1 MIEVRNLT
9 KVYGETVAVD
19 GVSFT
24 VREGEILGFL
34 GPNGAGKSTTMRVL
48 TGYTPATSGAVRV
61 GGFDVARE
69 SQKVRRIL
77 GYLPEN
83 APVYGEMTVRGY
95 VGFFAE
101 VKGLRGAVRNAAVDQ
116 ALEECGLADVAGRLL
131 MNLSKGYR
139 QRAGLAQAVVG
150 DPKVLILDEP
160 TIGLD
165 PKQIREVRA
174 LIRAMA
180 GRRTVILSTHILPEV
195 SLTCSRVVI
204 INRGRVVASGTPE
217 NVHAGSSGPNILQVT
232 VRGPRKEARDL
243 LEKVNGVRRVLEAN
257 LAPATNTMDG
267 VDRVDGV
274 DTKDTTDGAGQ
285 KAPASKLPIHES
297 GLPIHEYEVH
307 VEGNRDLRAEL
318 ARAVVGSGFDLLE
331 MRSTAMNLE
340 DIFIQTIAGEG
351 GGV

>member
-19 GVSFT
+19 GISFT

-34 GPNGAGKSTTMRVL
+34 GPNGAGKSTTMRIL
-48 TGYTPATSGAVRV
+48 TGHTPATSGVVRV

-77 GYLPEN
+77 GYLPET

-101 VKGLRGAVRNAAVDQ
+101 VKGLRGAARKAAVNQ

-204 INRGRVVASGTPE
+204 IARGRVVASGTPE
-217 NVHAGSSGPNILQVT
+217 NVHAGSSAPNVLQVT

-243 LEKVNGVRRVLEAN
+243 LEKVNGVRRVTEAN
-257 LAPATNTMDG
+257 LAPPTDTMD
-267 VDRVDGV
+267 VVDGM
-274 DTKDTTDGAGQ
+274 DGMDDAGQ
-285 KAPASKLPIHES
+285 EAPASKLPIHGS

>member
-19 GVSFT
+19 GISFT

-48 TGYTPATSGAVRV
+48 TGHTPATSGVVRV

-77 GYLPEN
+77 GYLPET

-101 VKGLRGAVRNAAVDQ
+101 VKGLRGAARKAAVNQ

-204 INRGRVVASGTPE
+204 IARGRVVASGTPE

-243 LEKVNGVRRVLEAN
+243 LEKVNGVRRVTEAN
-257 LAPATNTMDG
+257 LAPPTDTMD
-267 VDRVDGV
+267 VVDGM
-274 DTKDTTDGAGQ
+274 DGMDDAGQ
-285 KAPASKLPIHES
+285 EAPASKLPIHGS

-351 GGV
+351 EGV

>member
-19 GVSFT
+19 GISFT

-48 TGYTPATSGAVRV
+48 TGYTPATSGTARV

-83 APVYGEMTVRGY
+83 APVYDEMTVRGY

-101 VKGLRGAVRNAAVDQ
+101 VKGLRGAARKAAVDQ

-217 NVHAGSSGPNILQVT
+217 NIHAGSSAPNVLQVT
-232 VRGPRKEARDL
+232 VRGPRREARDL

-267 VDRVDGV
+267 VDDVDGV
-274 DTKDTTDGAGQ
+274 DGAGQ
-285 KAPASKLPIHES
+285 NAPASKPPIHGS

-307 VEGNRDLRAEL
+307 VDGNRDLRAEL
-318 ARAVVGSGFDLLE
+318 ARAVVGAGFDLLE

-351 GGV
+351 GGA

>member
-61 GGFDVARE
+61 GGFDVSRE

-83 APVYGEMTVRGY
+83 APVYDEMTARGY

-101 VKGLRGAVRNAAVDQ
+101 VKGLRGAARNAAVDQ

-217 NVHAGSSGPNILQVT
+217 NIHAGSSGPNVLQVT
-232 VRGPRKEARDL
+232 VRGPRKEARAL
-243 LEKVNGVRRVLEAN
+243 LEKVNGVRRVSEAN

-267 VDRVDGV
+267 VDEVDDADGV
-274 DTKDTTDGAGQ
+274 DGAGQ

-351 GGV
+351 GSV

>member
-19 GVSFT
+19 GISFT

-34 GPNGAGKSTTMRVL
+34 GPNGAGKSTTMRIL
-48 TGYTPATSGAVRV
+48 TGHTPATSGVVRV

-77 GYLPEN
+77 GYLPET

-101 VKGLRGAVRNAAVDQ
+101 VKGLRGAARKAAVNQ

-204 INRGRVVASGTPE
+204 IARGRVVASGTPE

-243 LEKVNGVRRVLEAN
+243 LEKVNGVRRVTEAN
-257 LAPATNTMDG
+257 LAPPTDTMD
-267 VDRVDGV
+267 VVDGM
-274 DTKDTTDGAGQ
+274 DGMDDAGQ
-285 KAPASKLPIHES
+285 EAPASKLPIHGS

>member
-19 GVSFT
+19 GISFT

-48 TGYTPATSGAVRV
+48 TGYTPATSGTARV

-83 APVYGEMTVRGY
+83 APVYDEMTVRGY

-101 VKGLRGAVRNAAVDQ
+101 VKGLRGAARKVAVDQ

-217 NVHAGSSGPNILQVT
+217 NVHAGSSAPNVLQVT
-232 VRGPRKEARDL
+232 VRGPRREARDL

-267 VDRVDGV
+267 VDDVDSV
-274 DTKDTTDGAGQ
+274 DGAGQ
-285 KAPASKLPIHES
+285 NAPASKPPIHGS

-307 VEGNRDLRAEL
+307 VDGNRDLRAEL
-318 ARAVVGSGFDLLE
+318 ARAVVGAGFDLLE

-351 GGV
+351 GGA

>member
-61 GGFDVARE
+61 GGFDVSRE

-83 APVYGEMTVRGY
+83 APVYDEMTARGY

-101 VKGLRGAVRNAAVDQ
+101 VKGLRGAARNAAVDQ

-217 NVHAGSSGPNILQVT
+217 NIHAGTSAPNILQVT
-232 VRGPRKEARDL
+232 VRGPRKEARAL
-243 LEKVNGVRRVLEAN
+243 LEKVNGVRRVSEAN

-267 VDRVDGV
+267 VDEVDDADGV
-274 DTKDTTDGAGQ
+274 DGAGQ

-351 GGV
+351 GSV

>member
-9 KVYGETVAVD
+9 KVYGETIAVD

-48 TGYTPATSGAVRV
+48 TGYTPATSGEVRV

-83 APVYGEMTVRGY
+83 APVYDEMTPRGY

-101 VKGLRGAVRNAAVDQ
+101 VKGLRGAARKAAVDQ

-160 TIGLD
+160 TLGLD

-204 INRGRVVASGTPE
+204 IARGRVVASGTPE
-217 NVHAGSSGPNILQVT
+217 NIHAGSSGPNILQVT
-232 VRGPRKEARDL
+232 VRGPRNQARDL

-267 VDRVDGV
+267 VDNVDV
-274 DTKDTTDGAGQ
+274 VDGAGQ

>member
-19 GVSFT
+19 GISFT

-34 GPNGAGKSTTMRVL
+34 GPNGAGKSTTMRIL
-48 TGYTPATSGAVRV
+48 TGHTPATSGVVRV

-83 APVYGEMTVRGY
+83 APVYDEMTARGY

-101 VKGLRGAVRNAAVDQ
+101 VKGLRGAARKAAVDQ

-204 INRGRVVASGTPE
+204 IARGRVVASGTPE
-217 NVHAGSSGPNILQVT
+217 NIHAGSSGPNILQVT

-243 LEKVNGVRRVLEAN
+243 LEKVNGVRRVTEAN
-257 LAPATNTMDG
+257 LAPPTDTMD
-267 VDRVDGV
+267 VVDGM
-274 DTKDTTDGAGQ
+274 DGMDDAGQ
-285 KAPASKLPIHES
+285 EAPASKLPIHGS

-351 GGV
+351 EGV

>member
-61 GGFDVARE
+61 GGFDVSRE

-83 APVYGEMTVRGY
+83 APVYDEMTARGY

-101 VKGLRGAVRNAAVDQ
+101 VKGLRGAARNAAVDQ

-217 NVHAGSSGPNILQVT
+217 NIHAGTSGPNVLQVT
-232 VRGPRKEARDL
+232 VRGPRKEARAL
-243 LEKVNGVRRVLEAN
+243 LEKVNGVRRVSEAN

-267 VDRVDGV
+267 VDEVDDADGV
-274 DTKDTTDGAGQ
+274 DGAGQ

-351 GGV
+351 GSV

>member
-19 GVSFT
+19 GISFT

-48 TGYTPATSGAVRV
+48 TGHTPATSGVVRV

-77 GYLPEN
+77 GYLPET

-101 VKGLRGAVRNAAVDQ
+101 VKGLRGAARKAAVNQ

-204 INRGRVVASGTPE
+204 IARGRVVASGTPE
-217 NVHAGSSGPNILQVT
+217 NVHAGSSAPNVLQVT

-243 LEKVNGVRRVLEAN
+243 LEKVNGVRRVTEAN
-257 LAPATNTMDG
+257 LAPPTDTMD
-267 VDRVDGV
+267 VVDGM
-274 DTKDTTDGAGQ
+274 DGMDDAGQ
-285 KAPASKLPIHES
+285 EAPASKLPIHGS

>member
-19 GVSFT
+19 GISFT

-83 APVYGEMTVRGY
+83 APVYDEMTVRGY

-101 VKGLRGAVRNAAVDQ
+101 VKGLRGAARKAAVDQ

-217 NVHAGSSGPNILQVT
+217 NVHAGSSAPNVLQVT
-232 VRGPRKEARDL
+232 VRGPRREARDL

-267 VDRVDGV
+267 VDDVDSV
-274 DTKDTTDGAGQ
+274 DGAGQ
-285 KAPASKLPIHES
+285 NAPASKPPIHGS

-307 VEGNRDLRAEL
+307 VDGNRDLRAEL
-318 ARAVVGSGFDLLE
+318 ARAVVGAGFDLLE

-351 GGV
+351 GGA

>member
-19 GVSFT
+19 GISFT

-48 TGYTPATSGAVRV
+48 TGHTPATSGVVRV

-77 GYLPEN
+77 GYLPET

-101 VKGLRGAVRNAAVDQ
+101 VKGLRGAARKAAVNQ

-204 INRGRVVASGTPE
+204 IARGRVVASGTPE
-217 NVHAGSSGPNILQVT
+217 NVHAGSSAPNVLQVT

-243 LEKVNGVRRVLEAN
+243 LEKVNGVRRVTEAN
-257 LAPATNTMDG
+257 LAPPTDTMD
-267 VDRVDGV
+267 VVDGM
-274 DTKDTTDGAGQ
+274 DGMDDAGQ
-285 KAPASKLPIHES
+285 EAPASKLPIHGS

-351 GGV
+351 EGV

>member
-19 GVSFT
+19 GISFT

-48 TGYTPATSGAVRV
+48 TGHTPATSGVVRV

-77 GYLPEN
+77 GYLPET

-101 VKGLRGAVRNAAVDQ
+101 VKGLRGAARKAAVNQ

-204 INRGRVVASGTPE
+204 IARGRVVASGTPE

-243 LEKVNGVRRVLEAN
+243 LEKVNGVRRVTEAN
-257 LAPATNTMDG
+257 LAPPTDTMD
-267 VDRVDGV
+267 VVDGM
-274 DTKDTTDGAGQ
+274 DGMDDAGQ
-285 KAPASKLPIHES
+285 EAPASKLPIHGS

>member
-19 GVSFT
+19 GISFT

-48 TGYTPATSGAVRV
+48 TGYTPATSGTARV

-83 APVYGEMTVRGY
+83 APVYDEMTVRGY

-101 VKGLRGAVRNAAVDQ
+101 VKGLRGAARKAAVDQ

-217 NVHAGSSGPNILQVT
+217 NVHAGSSAPNVLQVT
-232 VRGPRKEARDL
+232 VRGPRREARDL

-267 VDRVDGV
+267 VDDVDSV
-274 DTKDTTDGAGQ
+274 DGAGQ
-285 KAPASKLPIHES
+285 NAPASKPPIHGS

-307 VEGNRDLRAEL
+307 VDGNRDLRAEL
-318 ARAVVGSGFDLLE
+318 ARAVVGAGFDLLE

-351 GGV
+351 GGA

>member
-1 MIEVRNLT
+1 
-9 KVYGETVAVD
+9 
-19 GVSFT
+19 
-24 VREGEILGFL
+24 
-34 GPNGAGKSTTMRVL
+34 MRVL
-48 TGYTPATSGAVRV
+48 TGHTPATSGVVRV

-77 GYLPEN
+77 GYLPET

-101 VKGLRGAVRNAAVDQ
+101 VKGLRGAARKAAVNQ

-204 INRGRVVASGTPE
+204 IARGRVVASGTPE

-243 LEKVNGVRRVLEAN
+243 LEKVNGVRRVTEAN
-257 LAPATNTMDG
+257 LAPPTDTMD
-267 VDRVDGV
+267 VVDGM
-274 DTKDTTDGAGQ
+274 DGMDDAGQ
-285 KAPASKLPIHES
+285 EAPASKLPIHGS

-351 GGV
+351 EGV

>member
-19 GVSFT
+19 GISFT

-34 GPNGAGKSTTMRVL
+34 GPNGAGKSTTMRIL
-48 TGYTPATSGAVRV
+48 TGHTPATSGVVRV

-83 APVYGEMTVRGY
+83 APVYDEMTARGY

-101 VKGLRGAVRNAAVDQ
+101 VKGLRGAARKAAVDQ

-204 INRGRVVASGTPE
+204 IARGRVVASGTPE
-217 NVHAGSSGPNILQVT
+217 NVHAGSSGPNVLQVT

-243 LEKVNGVRRVLEAN
+243 LEKVNGVRRVTEAN
-257 LAPATNTMDG
+257 LAPPTDTMD
-267 VDRVDGV
+267 VVDGM
-274 DTKDTTDGAGQ
+274 DGMDDAGQ
-285 KAPASKLPIHES
+285 EAPASKLPIHGS

-351 GGV
+351 EGV